1 MERIDFHGWQA
12 FRLSNDLVE
21 LIAVISV
28 GPRILHFGLAGCENE
43 LYLDPQDLGK
53 SGGEEYR
60 FYGGHR
66 LWHAPEAIPRTYV
79 PDNRPV
85 QVEEAG
91 GALRLI
97 QPAEPGTG
105 IQKEME
111 IRLVPGQ
118 PRAEILHRLR
128 STGLWPVELA
138 AWAITQLAP
147 GGAALLPFPPPRP
160 HGPDNLL
167 PDRSLNLWSYT
178 ELSDPRLSFHPRA
191 VLLRQDPSVRSDIKL
206 GAQNRLGWA
215 AYFNRGRVFI
225 KRASRHQDHL
235 PYPDRGSSVELFANQ
250 TFLEIETLGP
260 LVRLEP
266 GQALEHRETWL
277 LAQFDQPADP
287 AGDLPGLLERIE
299 AFLKQQE

>member
-66 LWHAPEAIPRTYV
+66 LWHAPEAIPRTSV

-97 QPAEPGTG
+97 
-105 IQKEME
+105 
-111 IRLVPGQ
+111 
-118 PRAEILHRLR
+118 
-128 STGLWPVELA
+128 
-138 AWAITQLAP
+138 
-147 GGAALLPFPPPRP
+147 
-160 HGPDNLL
+160 
-167 PDRSLNLWSYT
+167 
-178 ELSDPRLSFHPRA
+178 
-191 VLLRQDPSVRSDIKL
+191 
-206 GAQNRLGWA
+206 
-215 AYFNRGRVFI
+215 
-225 KRASRHQDHL
+225 
-235 PYPDRGSSVELFANQ
+235 
-250 TFLEIETLGP
+250 
-260 LVRLEP
+260 
-266 GQALEHRETWL
+266 
-277 LAQFDQPADP
+277 
-287 AGDLPGLLERIE
+287 
-299 AFLKQQE
+299 